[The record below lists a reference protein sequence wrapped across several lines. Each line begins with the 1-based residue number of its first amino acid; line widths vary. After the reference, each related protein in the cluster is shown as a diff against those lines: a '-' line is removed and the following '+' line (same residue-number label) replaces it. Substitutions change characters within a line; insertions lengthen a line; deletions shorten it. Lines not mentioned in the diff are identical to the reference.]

1 MDRKVNILDKIGAL
15 IPGYSGYAERDGR
28 RNCDKQLRS
37 ILSSKLFE
45 CEKILVKQIN
55 KAINNSDK
63 PLMRTIEDCRKLIN
77 TTQSKINYAPYGES
91 GFFSDQQIKED
102 ELVKI
107 YHFDLEMAK
116 EVEKIENVILVHDID
131 SIMKKLSLLDNLRRN
146 RNQFIR
152 EHK

>member
-1 MDRKVNILDKIGAL
+1 M
-15 IPGYSGYAERDGR
+15 
-28 RNCDKQLRS
+28 
-37 ILSSKLFE
+37 
-45 CEKILVKQIN
+45 

-63 PLMRTIEDCRKLIN
+63 PLMRTIEDCRKSIN

>member
-45 CEKILVKQIN
+45 CEKILVKRIN

-102 ELVKI
+102 ELMKI

-116 EVEKIENVILVHDID
+116 EVEKIKMLY
-131 SIMKKLSLLDNLRRN
+131 
-146 RNQFIR
+146 
-152 EHK
+152 

>member
-45 CEKILVKQIN
+45 CEKILVKRIN

>member
-37 ILSSKLFE
+37 ILSSKLLE
-45 CEKILVKQIN
+45 CEKILVKRIN
-55 KAINNSDK
+55 KAVNNSDK

>member
-1 MDRKVNILDKIGAL
+1 MYRKVNILDKIGAL

-45 CEKILVKQIN
+45 CEKILVKRIN

-63 PLMRTIEDCRKLIN
+63 PLMITIEDCRKLIN
-77 TTQSKINYAPYGES
+77 TTKSKINYAPYGES